1 MACLKKIRIE
11 RWQISNFRR
20 ETVLLLAYPFFVII
34 MIFLWIC
41 PRPLRRVIDSFA
53 GKIYYKYG
61 HIARNT
67 ALNNIAKV
75 YPDLSQYEVVTMAKE
90 VFSNVASAFLDF
102 FSFVYIKKPK
112 HYFKIVEVEGE
123 EYLKAAYDKGKGV
136 ICLIPHI
143 SSWELSAVTPPM
155 LGYDT
160 VAASKP
166 IKGSFAAVTVIAVAA
181 TT

>member
-41 PRPLRRVIDSFA
+41 PRPLRRVIDLFA

-67 ALNNIAKV
+67 ALDNIIIVPCMLLEEGA
-75 YPDLSQYEVVTMAKE
+75 ENVVRE
-90 VFSNVASAFLDF
+90 PV
-102 FSFVYIKKPK
+102 
-112 HYFKIVEVEGE
+112 
-123 EYLKAAYDKGKGV
+123 
-136 ICLIPHI
+136 
-143 SSWELSAVTPPM
+143 
-155 LGYDT
+155 
-160 VAASKP
+160 
-166 IKGSFAAVTVIAVAA
+166 
-181 TT
+181 